1 MRTCHGTRP
10 SRRRGC
16 PRPGTPAFGAV
27 AALIG
32 CGAATD
38 VLAADS
44 WPPGMPDI
52 FVREP
57 GGGIAILPA
66 VIWWLLVLGWVATT
80 DWLCRDGVKQKQD
93 AEFWSMILAFP
104 FFIVSLL
111 AWWIPWAWLG
121 MFLMGAAWI
130 APMAV
135 YASKRNEKLP
145 PSQKILTPG
154 HFMRFVGGGLERLGL
169 RVKSDTP
176 PPDALVPTVSLA
188 ADAAVAADQQAQ
200 RLEKAS
206 ASAGFKK
213 AVDLLAELAGVGGM
227 SAAFELTGNE
237 VALRQE
243 IDGVWHQ
250 ARAWQSRRE
259 KLKVLEEWVPAP
271 PLPRPDAESIREALL
286 LLCGLEPRQQRA
298 RQEGMFAAKVDG
310 KPWKGT
316 LTSRPSSAG
325 ERVMVRF
332 EPQAFRFKTF
342 GDLGM
347 SDELAEKVANF
358 ITLEN
363 GLILISS
370 PPESGGSTAFDVT
383 LGATDRLLRDF
394 VSIEDTA
401 QPPREIQ
408 NVKPFRWDAAAGVSP
423 AQALAKAALEY
434 PKAIVTRDLADKDL
448 AAALVERAS
457 GDQLVLVGLKAADSI
472 DAIERFLAFGVD
484 REKLAGTLLGSLSLR
499 LVRKPCVRCRQEV
512 PPSPEFLKRVRLT
525 PERLPTIIQASKTGC
540 RLCNGT
546 GYRGRVGLFELASGK
561 TLRQAIAAKS
571 DRETLLKAAVK
582 DGMRAIVDAAG
593 YKLIVE
599 GQTTLEELR
608 RVLSPQGRAEAA
620 SAVRRSSSSSS
631 SSASSRPSSP
641 DASGGSSRRSG
652 GGGSSSSSRRE
663 PPSPPRGGPPQPPG
677 KPPSRPKG
685 S

>member
-1 MRTCHGTRP
+1 MRTRHGTPP
-10 SRRRGC
+10 SRHRGWL
-16 PRPGTPAFGAV
+16 RPGTLASGTG

-38 VLAADS
+38 ALAADS

-52 FVREP
+52 FLREP

-66 VIWWLLVLGWVATT
+66 MTWWLLVLGWVATT
-80 DWLCRDGVKQKQD
+80 DWLCRDGLKQKQD
-93 AEFWSMILAFP
+93 TEFWGMILVFP
-104 FFIVSLL
+104 FFVVSLL

-135 YASKRNEKLP
+135 YASKRNAKLP

-154 HFMRFVGGGLERLGL
+154 HFMRLVGGGLERLGL

-176 PPDALVPTVSLA
+176 PPDALVPTVLLA

-200 RLEKAS
+200 RLDKAS

-259 KLKVLEEWVPAP
+259 KLKVVEEWVPAP
-271 PLPRPDAESIREALL
+271 PLPRPDAESIRESLL

-298 RQEGMFAAKVDG
+298 KQEGTFAAKVDG

-347 SDELAEKVANF
+347 SDDLAEKVANF

-394 VSIEDTA
+394 VSIEDKTR
-401 QPPREIQ
+401 PPREIQ

-423 AQALAKAALEY
+423 AQALAQAALEY
-434 PKAIVTRDLADKDL
+434 PKAIVTRELDDKDL
-448 AAALVERAS
+448 AAGLVERAT
-457 GDQLVLVGLKAADSI
+457 GDQLVIVGLKAADSL
-472 DAIERFLAFGVD
+472 DAIERLLALGVD
-484 REKLAGTLLGSLSLR
+484 REKLAGALLGSLSLR

-512 PPSPEFLKRVRLT
+512 PPSPEFLKRIRLS

-561 TLRQAIAAKS
+561 TLRQAIAAAS

-593 YKLIVE
+593 YKLVVE

-608 RVLSPQGRAEAA
+608 RILAPQGRAEQP
-620 SAVRRSSSSSS
+620 SAVRRSSSP
-631 SSASSRPSSP
+631 SSASPRPPSS
-641 DASGGSSRRSG
+641 DASGRPSRRSG
-652 GGGSSSSSRRE
+652 GGGSSSSSRGE
-663 PPSPPRGGPPQPPG
+663 PPSPPRGGPSQPPG